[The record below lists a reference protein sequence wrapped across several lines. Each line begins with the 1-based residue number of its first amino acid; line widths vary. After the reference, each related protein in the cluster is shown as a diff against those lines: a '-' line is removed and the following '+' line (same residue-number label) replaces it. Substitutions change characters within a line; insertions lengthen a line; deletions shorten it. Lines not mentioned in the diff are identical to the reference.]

1 MAIYKPG
8 ERFRYHRILS
18 KKGKGRTV
26 VALLSLTAMVDMFT
40 VLVVFLLQN
49 FNTPNV
55 VLYVPKD
62 LELPKA
68 ESTKDLKPAFVVTI
82 SKSEIYLDKDVIATA
97 DEVKAQEE
105 WLIPS
110 LHERLVAGLQISKE
124 NFERNLQ
131 NRIREVVQT
140 ARGEQEAEDELNWNK
155 VTIQSDK
162 TIDFLTVK
170 KVMYTIT
177 EAGAGEINFAV
188 VKEFPKEFTPE
199 VPAAQE

>member
-1 MAIYKPG
+1 MAIFKPG
-8 ERFRYHRILS
+8 ERFRYHNILS
-18 KKGKGRTV
+18 RRKKGRSV

-49 FNTPNV
+49 FSTPNV
-55 VLYVPKD
+55 LLYIPPDVD
-62 LELPKA
+62 LPKA

-82 SKSEIYLDKDVIATA
+82 SKNDIYLDKDIIAKNV
-97 DEVKAQEE
+97 DVKAQED
-105 WLIPS
+105 WMIKP
-110 LHERLVAGLQISKE
+110 LHERLVAGLEISKQQYE
-124 NFERNLQ
+124 QSLKNQ
-131 NRIREVVQT
+131 IRDVVESAKGQ
-140 ARGEQEAEDELNWNK
+140 EQLDPETNWNK

-188 VKEFPKEFTPE
+188 TKEFAQDG
-199 VPAAQE
+199 PAPVRE